1 MVGTVV
7 RTAWISAMITVACR
21 WDVLALSCMLVYIVR
36 PVYFIG
42 DLLIA
47 LLCVDMLRHCAH
59 VLQ

>member
-1 MVGTVV
+1 M
-7 RTAWISAMITVACR
+7 RTVACR

-47 LLCVDMLRHCAH
+47 RLCVDVLRHRAH
-59 VLQ
+59 VLQVGAGRVSRTLC